1 MPSLAEIE
9 SALRNADA
17 AGDVDAARALAAEYT
32 RMQSAKPDDSMRRA
46 GAGLAKSNPVAVG
59 FMNAAQGPLMNFAD
73 EIGATG
79 AAAIDRFVTQRNPG
93 FTYGQLRDRYLD
105 VARGANKQYETDNP
119 VLAPMLQAGAGIA
132 TGIGAAR
139 MLPGAALPTLA
150 GVINPA
156 SVAGRV
162 SVAALGGAGY
172 GAVGGAGSAETMDD
186 VPAEAGKGA
195 AFGALTGGI
204 LNAAGQGTGAL
215 ARNVVSRAANTQAVK
230 SRVDGGGIGGG
241 VADKIDSFADD
252 LARRRILVAL
262 ERDNPVEGA
271 ARNTVAQAQARLAK
285 FGDNTPMALAGAKN
299 ARNTVG
305 LLDTMATMPG
315 RTTNTVESAIRSQ
328 QAGSSRAILSGST
341 GLAGGRQFQV
351 EMGALIQQQ
360 ADNAGPLYRAIDN
373 IPVAADGKLQTIL
386 KRPVIQE
393 ALAQARVSAAN
404 ADSVLPDI
412 KAGEAVPMAVW
423 DQIKRGLD
431 DVIGAKKRGVDV
443 GTANNAVK
451 STLGDA
457 VRTKKEFLSVL
468 DDLVPDYKKAR
479 DAFAGPA
486 ALKDAMEEGRTFF
499 NLKPLELKE
508 MLGGLSASE
517 QDAFRVGAAQALK
530 EKVGNESGR
539 TSILKFWKE
548 DNTRERLQAIFPDTR
563 SFREFQ
569 STLLAR
575 GLEKP
580 LEAVGRGAQTAPRQA
595 RMDDE
600 GAAAMQ
606 ELLSGAA
613 SAKAGNFPALV
624 QGVRNLYGRTVMPE
638 PVRDR
643 IGQMLLTRGPEAQ
656 GLLGDLSRYAD
667 AEDARRAAAAT
678 RSGLLGG
685 SFVNALTGN

>member
-32 RMQSAKPDDSMRRA
+32 RMQSVKPDNPMRRA
-46 GAGLAKSNPVAVG
+46 GAGLAKSNPIATG
-59 FMNAAQGPLMNFAD
+59 YMNAAQGPLMNFAD

-93 FTYGQLRDRYLD
+93 FTFDQLRDRYLD

-150 GVINPA
+150 SVINPA

-162 SVAALGGAGY
+162 GVAALGGAGY
-172 GAVGGAGSAETMDD
+172 GAVGGAGSAETMAD
-186 VPAEAGKGA
+186 VPEQAGQGA

-204 LNAAGQGTGAL
+204 LNAAGQGAGAL
-215 ARNVVSRAANTQAVK
+215 GRNVVSRAANTQAVQ

-341 GLAGGRQFQV
+341 GLAGGRQFET
-351 EMGALIQQQ
+351 EMGALIQKR
-360 ADNAGPLYRAIDN
+360 ADDSKPLYDAIRE
-373 IPVAADGKLQTIL
+373 IPIAADGKLQTIL
-386 KRPVIQE
+386 QRPVIQD
-393 ALAQARVSAAN
+393 AIAQARVSAAN
-404 ADSVLPDI
+404 ADTVLPDI
-412 KAGEAVPMAVW
+412 KGGEAVPMHVW
-423 DQIKRGLD
+423 DKIKRGLD
-431 DVIGAKKRGVDV
+431 DVISAKKRGTEVVDA
-443 GTANNAVK
+443 TNRAK
-451 STLGDA
+451 STLADA
-457 VRTKKEFLSVL
+457 TRTKAEFLKIL
-468 DDLVPDYKKAR
+468 DTAVPDYEKAR
-479 DAFAGPA
+479 NAFSGPS
-486 ALKDAMEEGRTFF
+486 ALKDAMEEGRAFF

-508 MLGGLSASE
+508 MIGSLSASE

-580 LEAVGRGAQTAPRQA
+580 LEAVGRGSATVSRQA
-595 RMDDE
+595 RTDDE

-613 SAKAGNFPALV
+613 SAKTGNLAALY

-685 SFVNALTGN
+685 SFVNALGN